1 MKARDARRRAPN
13 GDVMDDLEDDDRRY
27 KAPALEKGLDILELL
42 ADATDSLPLAAIA
55 EQLDRSRGELHRM
68 VQVLQFRGYIDQ
80 DAGSEGYRLT
90 DRLFALGMR
99 QPRTRNLIELALPV
113 MRQLVQDSGE
123 SCHLAFHSRGEMVV
137 VARVELGEQLG
148 FSVRVGYRRPIPSTA
163 SGAVLYAFQSDEVR
177 RRWEGLFA
185 PKLGKDA
192 LAAFRERAD
201 AVRTRQVE
209 LTQSPLV
216 GSVTDI
222 SAPIM
227 RGGAA
232 AAALTVPY
240 LERREPTH
248 SAEQVAAMVLAAAD
262 GIAQQLVQS
271 DERL

>member
-1 MKARDARRRAPN
+1 
-13 GDVMDDLEDDDRRY
+13 MDDQEDEDRRY

-42 ADATDSLPLAAIA
+42 ADASDALPLAAIA

-99 QPRTRNLIELALPV
+99 QPRTRNLVELSLPV

-137 VARVELGEQLG
+137 VARVESGEQLG

-163 SGAVLYAFQSDEVR
+163 SGAVLYAFQPDAVR
-177 RRWEGLFA
+177 QRWESLFA

-192 LAAFRERAD
+192 LAAFRAHAD
-201 AVRTRQVE
+201 AVRTRHVE

-216 GSVTDI
+216 AGVTDI

-240 LERREPTH
+240 LERREPVH
-248 SAEQVAAMVLAAAD
+248 SADQVAAMVLAAANS
-262 GIAQQLVQS
+262 IAEQLVQS

>member
-1 MKARDARRRAPN
+1 MDEQA
-13 GDVMDDLEDDDRRY
+13 GDPINDLSDDQDGEDRRY

-42 ADATDSLPLAAIA
+42 ADATDPLPLAAIA
-55 EQLDRSRGELHRM
+55 DQLDRSRGELHRM
-68 VQVLQFRGYIDQ
+68 VQVLQFRGYIDH
-80 DAGSEGYRLT
+80 DVGSEGYRLT

-99 QPRTRNLIELALPV
+99 QPRTRNLVELALPV

-137 VARVELGEQLG
+137 VARVESGEQVG

-163 SGAVLYAFQSDEVR
+163 SGVVLYAFQPEEVR

-192 LAAFRERAD
+192 LVAFRTRAD
-201 AVRTRQVE
+201 AVRAHQVE

-216 GSVTDI
+216 SSVTDI

-240 LERREPTH
+240 LERREPIH
-248 SAEQVAAMVLAAAD
+248 SAEHVALMLVAATKTIAA
-262 GIAQQLVQS
+262 QLVPS

>member
-1 MKARDARRRAPN
+1 
-13 GDVMDDLEDDDRRY
+13 MDEFDDEDRRY

-42 ADATDSLPLAAIA
+42 ADATNPLPLAAIA
-55 EQLDRSRGELHRM
+55 DQLDRSRGELHRM

-80 DAGSEGYRLT
+80 DPGSEGYRLT

-99 QPRTRNLIELALPV
+99 QPRTRNLIELAIPV
-113 MRQLVQDSGE
+113 MRRLVQDSCE

-137 VARVELGEQLG
+137 VARVESGEQVG
-148 FSVRVGYRRPIPSTA
+148 FSVRVGYRRPITKTA
-163 SGAVLYAFQSDEVR
+163 SGAVLYAFQPEEVR
-177 RRWEGLFA
+177 RRWEALFA
-185 PKLGKDA
+185 PPLDPAGLD
-192 LAAFRERAD
+192 AFRTYAD
-201 AVRTRQVE
+201 LVRTREVE

-216 GSVTDI
+216 AGVTDI

-240 LERREPTH
+240 LERREPVH
-248 SAEQVAAMVLAAAD
+248 SAEQVGAMVLAAARR
-262 GIAQQLVQS
+262 IAEQLVQS

>member
-1 MKARDARRRAPN
+1 
-13 GDVMDDLEDDDRRY
+13 MDESEDEDRRY

-42 ADATDSLPLAAIA
+42 ADAADPLPLAAIA
-55 EQLDRSRGELHRM
+55 DQLDRSRGELHRM

-80 DAGSEGYRLT
+80 DVGSEGYRLT

-99 QPRTRNLIELALPV
+99 QPRTRNLVELSLPV

-137 VARVELGEQLG
+137 VARVESGEQVG
-148 FSVRVGYRRPIPSTA
+148 FSVRVGYRRPIPTTA
-163 SGAVLYAFQSDEVR
+163 SGAVLYADT
-177 RRWEGLFA
+177 
-185 PKLGKDA
+185 
-192 LAAFRERAD
+192 
-201 AVRTRQVE
+201 VRTREVE

-216 GSVTDI
+216 GGVTDI

-240 LERREPTH
+240 LERREPVH
-248 SAEQVAAMVLAAAD
+248 SAEQVAVMVLAAAKR
-262 GIAQQLVQS
+262 IAEQLVQS